1 MTSIAS
7 AGTRPA
13 TAGLLWAA
21 CRPSPDLDAVR
32 AAVGAGADLGLAA
45 KLAVHQRV
53 AGLLA
58 RGLTAAGVDLTAPWA
73 DDLRIDAA
81 RCRAHAVMVLA
92 RAGPLALQPLA
103 DAGLEVL
110 TFKGAALAERYPAP
124 GLRPMDDVD
133 LVLPPAQHGEAMR
146 VLAEAGWRVARPAGG
161 PHYDE
166 LLVHPELPGLPL
178 ELHRAL
184 SIWQERASGLSLEAL
199 WGMRIPQTIFGAHA
213 FGLPPEEEL
222 VAVAGH
228 AGKPF
233 HVFGRLLWSVDAV
246 VIVQSAATAS
256 PVSWDRVA
264 RLADRLGSATAL
276 AVLLSQ
282 ASRLGA
288 DVPGELCLP
297 MARGT
302 RRAALAPLFDPE
314 WPALPRDKLR
324 RRFQF
329 VVADAWWR
337 RAVMLAG
344 AVAGEGVG
352 AIPRRAL
359 DFGRAFGRNWVRFRF
374 GRPGPR

>member
-1 MTSIAS
+1 M
-7 AGTRPA
+7 RPA

-246 VIVQSAATAS
+246 VIVQSAATA